1 MADDVKALVA
11 AVDAAEA
18 TFQALIDER
27 RANRVSMPAAKFK
40 AYNTDTREQQ
50 LAAQAGVTNATKALQ
65 AALNNTRQE
74 VLVGAL
80 EGRDTL
86 GGAS

>member
-27 RANRVSMPAAKFK
+27 RANRVSMTRAKFK
-40 AYNTDTREQQ
+40 AYNDDTREQQ
-50 LAAQAGVTNATKALQ
+50 LAAQAAVTGAIKALQ
-65 AALNNTRQE
+65 GSLNNSRQE
-74 VLVGAL
+74 VLVSAL
-80 EGRDTL
+80 EGRDHL